1 VATVG
6 GVVMQLLQQGL
17 SERMIRAIIP
27 VGGSRVARLRGVL
40 KDGVESLHTRRLA
53 QKPSHAF
60 SDDDTAR
67 FKAHCATW
75 ILEDGF
81 PCAHRRP
88 RQYFTE
94 PKLTWKT
101 VHAHYKDD
109 IERESPGARTLSY
122 SRFCSMFVSSILAY
136 GLQGLLRM
144 CATAVCA

>member
-1 VATVG
+1 
-6 GVVMQLLQQGL
+6 MQLLQQGL